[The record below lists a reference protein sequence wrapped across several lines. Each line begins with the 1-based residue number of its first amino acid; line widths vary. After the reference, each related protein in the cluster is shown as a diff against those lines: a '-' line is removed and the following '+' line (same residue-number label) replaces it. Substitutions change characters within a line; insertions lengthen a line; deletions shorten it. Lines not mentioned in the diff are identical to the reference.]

1 MKTDKSGEWTIS
13 QIINAAASEDFSYLY
28 VKRDSPILGRK
39 AAGDLEVF
47 QSRTVSQSQLDSFF
61 SLQVPLPHRK
71 VFDSQGYTRFMLIT
85 DKALRSRFDLIET
98 TDGIAIISHILPDT
112 PEDPEC
118 IGLGDAFGDFTAT
131 NGGLYFVCSKPRSGK
146 STALA
151 SLIAKINS
159 QTSKHILWVSEG
171 TEFLFEQSTSFVSQ
185 LEVNVP
191 DGAKLSPIILE
202 TWSPDVIATDM
213 PLHGEFVEWLLRAA
227 ETGAKVF
234 VCMQSPGTVY
244 GLYTLVSRVDP
255 DRRDDA
261 RHRLANVFER
271 AVYIELIQGL
281 NDIVPATEILVGI
294 EPVRNLLREGKFE
307 QVLDMIPAGSKYGM
321 QTIEKS
327 KSYLSK
333 MELI

>member
-1 MKTDKSGEWTIS
+1 
-13 QIINAAASEDFSYLY
+13 
-28 VKRDSPILGRK
+28 
-39 AAGDLEVF
+39 
-47 QSRTVSQSQLDSFF
+47 
-61 SLQVPLPHRK
+61 
-71 VFDSQGYTRFMLIT
+71 MLIT

-98 TDGIAIISHILPDT
+98 TDGIAIISHILPDY

-131 NGGLYFVCSKPRSGK
+131 NGGLYFVCSK
-146 STALA
+146 TAFWKKYCLSLA
-151 SLIAKINS
+151 DSLKTNS

-213 PLHGEFVEWLLRAA
+213 PLHGESVEWLLRAA

-261 RHRLANVFER
+261 RHR
-271 AVYIELIQGL
+271 
-281 NDIVPATEILVGI
+281 VGKC
-294 EPVRNLLREGKFE
+294 V
-307 QVLDMIPAGSKYGM
+307 
-321 QTIEKS
+321 
-327 KSYLSK
+327 
-333 MELI
+333 